1 MEIFTAQDNKIIRY
15 EDGMEQTITKN
26 GDVVT
31 IATIT
36 KEVYDISAL
45 KEELLLLENEH
56 QPTNKELIEAGKTG
70 IQPFYYS
77 PQRQFRIDWLKEK
90 IKELENYG

>member
-1 MEIFTAQDNKIIRY
+1 MA
-15 EDGMEQTITKN
+15 QTITKEGN
-26 GDVVT
+26 IVT
-31 IATIT
+31 IETT
-36 KEVYDISAL
+36 TEEVYDISAL
-45 KEELLLLENEH
+45 KEELSLLENEH
-56 QPTNKELIEAGKTG
+56 QPTNEELIEAGKTG

>member
-1 MEIFTAQDNKIIRY
+1 
-15 EDGMEQTITKN
+15 MEQIINKN
-26 GDVVT
+26 GD
-31 IATIT
+31 TIT
-36 KEVYDISAL
+36 ITSTTEVVYSISAL

-56 QPTNKELIEAGKTG
+56 QPTNEELIEAGKTG
-70 IQPFYYS
+70 IQSFYYS